1 MFDDSLFPLLL
12 LLRYMHILGAIML
25 MGGTIFMRFAL
36 APTVATLGDSTK
48 ADIHEQ
54 VRSRWSKFV
63 MLAAGLILVSGIA
76 NLVLAARYEYESVFG
91 MEKGYHMVVGIKFL
105 LALPIFFIASLLAGR
120 TAAAKKMQANAPLW
134 MNVNLTLALVMVLI
148 GGMLKF
154 VSREPKA
161 PRAQAVVLVSAWNAS
176 SSEKTSARPADRIE

>member
-1 MFDDSLFPLLL
+1 MLDDSLFPLLL

-36 APTVATLGDSTK
+36 APTVAGMGESTK
-48 ADIHEQ
+48 AELHEQ

-76 NLVLAARYEYESVFG
+76 NLVLAARYQYEPLFG
-91 MEKGYHMVVGIKFL
+91 MRGGYHMVVGIKFL

-134 MNVNLTLALVMVLI
+134 MNVNLALALVMVLM
-148 GGMLKF
+148 GGVLKF
-154 VSREPKA
+154 VQRQPKA
-161 PRAQAVVLVSAWNAS
+161 PRAQAVVAASAS
-176 SSEKTSARPADRIE
+176 PIHPAEMLPRATRTE